1 MSQVGAIGWLAVREL
16 WISFRLL
23 VLLVAF
29 IGVGAAVALLP
40 APLPVTLGRLAV
52 GMAVASLV
60 GAAVAAWS
68 IAEERVR
75 GRAAWLVT
83 RSVPRSSIL
92 GGWWSAL
99 GITALL
105 GTAAAAV
112 LGWLAASAVA
122 LRFPTDAFAAIGV
135 AVAASALVAMTV
147 GIVAGLLLPPRAAAA
162 VAVFTCAAIGLV
174 AWVVPGA
181 APWVPGSAL
190 VSLATLGESAR
201 PLALAWRE
209 AGAALVAAAILLV
222 AARGLIERIDL

>member
-1 MSQVGAIGWLAVREL
+1 VSQVGTIGWLAVREL

-29 IGVGAAVALLP
+29 VGVGAVVALLP

-52 GMAVASLV
+52 GLAVASLV

-83 RSVPRSSIL
+83 RSVPRSTIL

-105 GTAAAAV
+105 GTGAAAV

-135 AVAASALVAMTV
+135 AVAATALVAMTV
-147 GIVAGLLLPPRAAAA
+147 GLLAGLLLPPRAAAP
-162 VAVFTCAAIGLV
+162 VAVVACAAIGLV

-181 APWVPGSAL
+181 APWAPGSAL
-190 VSLATLGESAR
+190 ASLAGLAEASR
-201 PLALAWRE
+201 PLAVAWRE
-209 AGAALVAAAILLV
+209 AGAALVTVAVLLV
-222 AARGLIERIDL
+222 VARGLIERIDL

>member
-1 MSQVGAIGWLAVREL
+1 VSQVGTIGWLAVREL

-23 VLLVAF
+23 LLLVAF

-40 APLPVTLGRLAV
+40 APLPVTLVRLTV
-52 GMAVASLV
+52 GLAVASLI

-83 RSVPRSSIL
+83 RSVPRSTIL

-99 GITALL
+99 AITALL
-105 GTAAAAV
+105 GTGAAAM

-122 LRFPTDAFAAIGV
+122 LRFPTDAFAAIGA
-135 AVAASALVAMTV
+135 AVAATALVAMTV
-147 GIVAGLLLPPRAAAA
+147 GIVAGILLPPRAAAP
-162 VAVFTCAAIGLV
+162 VAVVVCAATGLV
-174 AWVVPGA
+174 AWLVPGA

-190 VSLATLGESAR
+190 ASLAALGESSR

-209 AGAALVAAAILLV
+209 AGAALVAAAALLV
-222 AARGLIERIDL
+222 VARGLIERIDL